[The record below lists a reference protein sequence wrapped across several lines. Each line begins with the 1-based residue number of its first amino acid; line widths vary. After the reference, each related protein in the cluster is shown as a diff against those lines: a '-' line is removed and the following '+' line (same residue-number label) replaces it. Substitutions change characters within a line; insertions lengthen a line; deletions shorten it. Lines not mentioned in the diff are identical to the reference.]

1 MSELTTESVPDSGES
16 LGGFEV
22 ETPAGKPASVE
33 VTGTPVNCARVDVRV
48 ENGRHW
54 VFGVN
59 DGTAV
64 LVMVCNEIGKR
75 VDADLPSWIEPV
87 VQRTGL
93 EGVTRS

>member
-1 MSELTTESVPDSGES
+1 MVLKSKLLLANPRQLRSQERRSI
-16 LGGFEV
+16 
-22 ETPAGKPASVE
+22 
-33 VTGTPVNCARVDVRV
+33 ARVDVRV

-93 EGVTRS
+93 EGIKE